1 MWWQIL
7 YAFFFDQY
15 SWHYNKQALFV
26 ATCVTIFGAA
36 IVVFGLSSPDCVGGD
51 GVTCILSSRIYL
63 RHKTKQKDLWIGG
76 VWSCL
81 GHSWTWDTRRMCIH
95 LWVAVASYDHQLINY
110 YLWQY
115 HEIVFWFFNI
125 PSSSLVPR

>member
-1 MWWQIL
+1 M
-7 YAFFFDQY
+7 
-15 SWHYNKQALFV
+15 

-63 RHKTKQKDLWIGG
+63 RHKKSRKIFESVVFGPAWGIPGPEIRDG
-76 VWSCL
+76 
-81 GHSWTWDTRRMCIH
+81 MCIH

-110 YLWQY
+110 YL
-115 HEIVFWFFNI
+115 
-125 PSSSLVPR
+125 